1 MPHVA
6 EPNFVFIDIC
16 ILTFEQFFC
25 FKAKLSWCM
34 HACTYVGAFHMA
46 FTEKV
51 AGIKVA
57 SSGDVNLQVEL
68 MTLVEKINSFGF
80 KHIMKRD
87 L

>member
-1 MPHVA
+1 
-6 EPNFVFIDIC
+6 
-16 ILTFEQFFC
+16 
-25 FKAKLSWCM
+25 M